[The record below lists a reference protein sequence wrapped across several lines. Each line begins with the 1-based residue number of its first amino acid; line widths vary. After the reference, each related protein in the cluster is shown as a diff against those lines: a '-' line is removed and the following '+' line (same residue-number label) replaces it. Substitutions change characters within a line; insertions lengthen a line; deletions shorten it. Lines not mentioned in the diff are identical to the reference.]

1 MAARKRS
8 GTRRK
13 TTRARTRT
21 RKSTTRRNPTLSL
34 TRRRSRRG
42 SVAARSR
49 RRTTR
54 RSNPSGKLLPLVIGG
69 GVSAL
74 VAGFLPSLGAGPLM
88 QAAKLVAVGWGLE
101 KFLGRT
107 VPSVFGEARD
117 GAIITAGGMLFQSF
131 VAPQLSGVLNSV
143 MPKSANGN
151 GVSGL
156 AVTPYPLSPGMPPL
170 MNPVQAAPS
179 GVRGM
184 ATAQRFR

>member
-1 MAARKRS
+1 MATRKRS
-8 GTRRK
+8 GTRRN

-21 RKSTTRRNPTLSL
+21 RKTTTRRNPTLSL
-34 TRRRSRRG
+34 TRR
-42 SVAARSR
+42 RSR

-151 GVSGL
+151 GNGVNGFMVIPGAGGNPSLLAAQQGATGRRVVSTAG
-156 AVTPYPLSPGMPPL
+156 VNGM
-170 MNPVQAAPS
+170 MTAP
-179 GVRGM
+179 RY
-184 ATAQRFR
+184 